1 MKNSVKIWL
10 DLDGTVYDL
19 YNINNWEPRLRA
31 EDPTVFEDGDFIGDY
46 DRFISICNP
55 LVSCRTSYPDRQSPV
70 PFLPSVPPYPEYRE
84 ARTTPVA
91 AHCIPYSRTI
101 PSAYP
106 LPAKPQTGHS
116 LLSGGSYVSP
126 HHINSGKTE
135 PTSHNKP
142 HPPVF
147 LMISP
152 TETYTIPYTHTPRFW
167 RYSADSGYSPTPH
180 SRTFSRFFAQSS
192 GICGI

>member
-1 MKNSVKIWL
+1 M
-10 DLDGTVYDL
+10 
-19 YNINNWEPRLRA
+19 
-31 EDPTVFEDGDFIGDY
+31 
-46 DRFISICNP
+46 
-55 LVSCRTSYPDRQSPV
+55 SCRTSYPDRQSPV

-116 LLSGGSYVSP
+116 HLSGGSYVSP

-180 SRTFSRFFAQSS
+180 SRTFSKFYPHTDKPFPYPSYKYLSHRHPPRP
-192 GICGI
+192 I